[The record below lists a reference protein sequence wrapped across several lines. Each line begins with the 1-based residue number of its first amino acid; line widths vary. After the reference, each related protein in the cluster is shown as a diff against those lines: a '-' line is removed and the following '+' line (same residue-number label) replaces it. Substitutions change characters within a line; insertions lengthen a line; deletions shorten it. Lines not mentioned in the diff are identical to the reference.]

1 MEDINNFFYFFNEY
15 DANSIVE
22 EGKKLLEKIIN
33 EYKNNKN

>member
-15 DANSIVE
+15 DAKSIAK
-22 EGKKLLEKIIN
+22 EGKELLEKMIN

>member
-15 DANSIVE
+15 DATSISE
-22 EGKKLLEKIIN
+22 EGKKTLEKIIN